1 MLGLSKRERIH
12 GICKARNTW
21 LHPEEKMNV
30 RTLYLIR
37 HTTPRVDAGICYGQL
52 DIDVADTFEEEAQR
66 VVRWLP
72 PLELVLTSPLLRA
85 YTLGE
90 YLAQKKNCE
99 LRIDAR
105 LMEKN
110 FGTWEGRS
118 WNDIPRSDVDA
129 WAADILGYVP
139 AGGESAQQLM
149 QRAQSFLDET
159 SLLPQQNIA
168 IVAHAGSIRA
178 MLASISGVPL
188 ADTLK
193 WQIEYGAVIGVR
205 I

>member
-1 MLGLSKRERIH
+1 MQ
-12 GICKARNTW
+12 
-21 LHPEEKMNV
+21 
-30 RTLYLIR
+30 TLYLIR
-37 HTTPRVDAGICYGQL
+37 HTTPQVEAGICYGQL

-72 PLELVLTSPLLRA
+72 ALGLVLTSPLLRA

-90 YLAQKKNCE
+90 YLAQKRNCE
-99 LRIDAR
+99 LRSDAR

-110 FGTWEGRS
+110 FGTWEGKS
-118 WNDIPRSDVDA
+118 WNDIPRGEVDA

-149 QRAQSFLDET
+149 QRAHSFLNEI
-159 SLLPQQNIA
+159 SLLPQQHIA
-168 IVAHAGSIRA
+168 VVAHAGSIRA
-178 MLASISGVPL
+178 MLASVSGVPL
-188 ADTLK
+188 VETLK

-205 I
+205 P